1 MKKNTYRIFIT
12 TIIIAVVLFAANM
25 LLYTIPGTGLSAAG
39 FVYPIAV
46 TYLMF
51 LILTLIVLAVLVY
64 IADKNKEQ
72 LGYAFLFATA
82 VKMAICYVLA
92 RPIIA
97 KTIDGSTEKTNFFII
112 FILFLAI
119 EAYYTARLL
128 NNK

>member
-1 MKKNTYRIFIT
+1 MKKNTSRIFIT
-12 TIIIAVVLFAANM
+12 TVIIAVVLFVVNI
-25 LLYTIPGTGLSAAG
+25 LLYNIPGIGLSADG

-51 LILTLIVLAVLVY
+51 LILTLIVLGILVF
-64 IADKNKEQ
+64 IAAKNKAQ
-72 LGYAFLFATA
+72 LGYAFLFLTA

-92 RPIIA
+92 RPILA
-97 KTIDGSTEKTNFFII
+97 KTIDNATEKNNFFII